1 MLGGGARDAT
11 PTAPTH
17 RNAAAT
23 SPPALDPLA
32 PPDPPDPLD
41 PLAAFT
47 APAALDEGHLEAAP
61 RVRRKRD
68 PLELPVLVVNRFFQP
83 VQITSARRA
92 FLLLFGGSAQALDEA
107 GDLHDFPAW
116 RKLPVREHDDGLPIL
131 SGSLRVPRVL
141 HLRRYERV
149 RRQPVRLTRKNLM
162 LRDAHQ
168 CQYCARRPP
177 VRDLN
182 IDHVLPRS
190 RGGEASWE
198 NLVTACRVCN
208 LRKGR
213 RTPDEASM
221 RLLRTPG
228 PPRWTMAMEILLG
241 APDPFEEWGP
251 FLKTG

>member
-1 MLGGGARDAT
+1 VA
-11 PTAPTH
+11 
-17 RNAAAT
+17 
-23 SPPALDPLA
+23 SS
-32 PPDPPDPLD
+32 
-41 PLAAFT
+41 
-47 APAALDEGHLEAAP
+47 APANEASPSPGPLGRAAHENGAAEADEPAVF
-61 RVRRKRD
+61 VRRKRD

-92 FLLLFGGSAQALDEA
+92 FLLLFGGSAQAIDEA

-116 RKLPVREHDDGLPIL
+116 RQLPVREHDDGLPIL

-213 RTPDEASM
+213 RTPDEAAM
-221 RLLRTPG
+221 RLLRIPG